1 MTEHDTPQQLTLL
14 PSSDVPL
21 RFRLDAE
28 TRRRG
33 IRHIAEIRQQLAE
46 RQAARAD
53 DTPAGRPP
61 ARIPARSTAA

>member
-21 RFRLDAE
+21 RFRIDAE

-53 DTPAGRPP
+53 APAARP
-61 ARIPARSTAA
+61 ATRIPERSTAA